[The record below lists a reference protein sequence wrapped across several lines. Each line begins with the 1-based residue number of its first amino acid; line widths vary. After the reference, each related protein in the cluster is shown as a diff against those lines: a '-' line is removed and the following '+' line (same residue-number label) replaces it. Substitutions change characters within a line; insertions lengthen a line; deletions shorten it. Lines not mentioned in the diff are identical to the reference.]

1 MFCILR
7 FAFLTLL
14 MDLSKFETK
23 INTKF
28 QNLDFLKI
36 ALTHRS
42 YLNENRSYGLP
53 HNERLEFLGDA
64 VLELVT
70 TEYLY
75 RNFENPEGELTNLR
89 SALVNY
95 RILAEIARNIDLE
108 EFILLSRGEAK
119 DTGRARQVILAN
131 ALEALI
137 GAVYLDQGMS
147 AAKKFIEEFVLT
159 KLPEIMREQA
169 YLDPKSRLQE
179 IIQEHM
185 AITPNYK
192 VLSENGPD
200 HAKTFLVGVYIDD
213 RLVGE
218 GTGPAKQDA
227 EVEAAKDA
235 LAKQDF

>member
-1 MFCILR
+1 
-7 FAFLTLL
+7 
-14 MDLSKFETK
+14 MDFSKLETK
-23 INTKF
+23 INIKF
-28 QNLDFLKI
+28 QNQDFLRI

-42 YLNENRSYGLP
+42 YLNENRSYKLP

-64 VLELVT
+64 VLELIT

-75 RNFENPEGELTNLR
+75 RKFENPEGELTNLR
-89 SALVNY
+89 SSLVNY
-95 RILAEIARNIDLE
+95 RILAEIARGIGLE
-108 EFILLSRGEAK
+108 EYILLSRGEAK

-131 ALEALI
+131 AIEALI
-137 GAVYLDQGMS
+137 GAIYLDQGMEAS
-147 AAKKFIEEFVLT
+147 KQFIETFVMT
-159 KLPEIMREQA
+159 KLPDIMREQA

-179 IIQEHM
+179 IIQERM
-185 AITPNYK
+185 AITPAYK

-200 HAKTFLVGVYIDD
+200 HAKTFIVGVYIDD

>member
-1 MFCILR
+1 MDFS
-7 FAFLTLL
+7 TLEKNIKIKFNNP
-14 MDLSKFETK
+14 DLLQT
-23 INTKF
+23 
-28 QNLDFLKI
+28 

-42 YLNENRSYGLP
+42 YLNENRSYNLP

-75 RNFENPEGELTNLR
+75 RNYNNPEGELTNFR

-95 RILAEIARNIDLE
+95 RLLAEVAKNLGLE
-108 EFILLSRGEAK
+108 EYILLSRGEAK

-131 ALEALI
+131 AIEALI
-137 GAVYLDQGMS
+137 GAIYLDQGTETAS
-147 AAKKFIEEFVLT
+147 NFINEYVIA
-159 KLPEIMREQA
+159 KLPELMKNQV

-179 IIQEHM
+179 IIQDRF
-185 AITPNYK
+185 AITPNYQ
-192 VLSENGPD
+192 VLSESGPD
-200 HAKTFLVGVYIDD
+200 HDKVFVVGVYIDD

-218 GTGPAKQDA
+218 GTGPSKQDG
-227 EVEAAKDA
+227 EVEAAKNA